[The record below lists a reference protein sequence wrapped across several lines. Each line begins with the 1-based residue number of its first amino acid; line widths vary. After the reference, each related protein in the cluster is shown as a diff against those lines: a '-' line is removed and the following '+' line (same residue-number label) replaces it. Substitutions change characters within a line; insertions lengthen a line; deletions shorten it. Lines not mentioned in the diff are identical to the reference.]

1 MFHFHFLL
9 NIEKWK
15 KENLCQFSFF
25 NENKLHAFCF
35 VFVLC
40 PVPFVIMSKRFL
52 KLNKM
57 AAIESLLDREVVSE
71 LVENS
76 HRTFK
81 EISEVLQAEFPNK
94 RGLSVKS
101 LKRYCHMYEI
111 KRWQNVADNEVDEAV
126 KCAVEPA
133 FISFG
138 VVFWQP
144 DNFFAF
150 MFFFGENFATF
161 NVVGLNLYWL
171 ARFLV
176 IKWWKAT

>member
-1 MFHFHFLL
+1 
-9 NIEKWK
+9 
-15 KENLCQFSFF
+15 
-25 NENKLHAFCF
+25 
-35 VFVLC
+35 
-40 PVPFVIMSKRFL
+40 
-52 KLNKM
+52 M
-57 AAIESLLDREVVSE
+57 AAIESLLDREVVHE
-71 LVENS
+71 LVKNS
-76 HRTFK
+76 HRTFE

-101 LKRYCHMYEI
+101 LKRYCHMHEI
-111 KRWQNVADNEVDEAV
+111 KRRQKVADNELDEVV
-126 KCAVEPA
+126 KSA

-144 DNFFAF
+144 DDFFAF

-176 IKWWKAT
+176 VK

>member
-1 MFHFHFLL
+1 MFHFHFLPDM
-9 NIEKWK
+9 EKWK

-57 AAIESLLDREVVSE
+57 AAIESLLDREVVSK
-71 LVENS
+71 LVDNS

-94 RGLSVKS
+94 RGLSGPWVIRPFNFQFKIPNWKS
-101 LKRYCHMYEI
+101 MSI
-111 KRWQNVADNEVDEAV
+111 FDF
-126 KCAVEPA
+126 P
-133 FISFG
+133 
-138 VVFWQP
+138 
-144 DNFFAF
+144 
-150 MFFFGENFATF
+150 FFFS
-161 NVVGLNLYWL
+161 LY
-171 ARFLV
+171 
-176 IKWWKAT
+176 KG